1 MWILKEPNRNRVK
14 WWLPGAG
21 GWGKKRDVQGYKL
34 ATSRKISP
42 RDLMHSR
49 VNTDNNIIL

>member
-1 MWILKEPNRNRVK
+1 MWILKEPNRVK

-49 VNTDNNIIL
+49 VNTDNNIIQ

>member
-1 MWILKEPNRNRVK
+1 MWILKEPNRVK

-42 RDLMHSR
+42 RDL
-49 VNTDNNIIL
+49 NTDNNIIL